1 MDRILKVF
9 LKFLCKLRFT
19 RGFIHYF
26 RRWALLLAFLGRKF
40 GVWHPCNNGKWDSVT
55 PRKCER
61 ADCSLGGTGTQ
72 FDSRKWA
79 AAASCIPVSVRRSR
93 PRHVSY
99 ATHPPPALPTPEH
112 LTAAPHPGYAGYPS
126 RSPSPRE
133 QLLPSIPPSN
143 PEYRRRQSS
152 NVAGAVAIVGPST
165 GSLTLIP
172 LTNPPPE
179 DPSSAGSST
188 AHLSLT
194 SGAPHLQSPQLS
206 TGAASTLPSSDPPGR
221 CSVKPMNPDQV
232 PRYTRKSTVQVDII
246 TPPKP
251 VLMSVV
257 RPRKRNDFKIPP
269 LTTTFRPEQG
279 QEDDG
284 APWVSATHPDGALYF
299 YDPAKVRA
307 LAPYAYPIV
316 TDTRLTQLKRLFTDT
331 DMHDPVLR
339 DEIAASYDYLQNI
352 LLAKGPPPKN
362 YDLVLNK
369 HKEDGQTQWFY
380 YYAYPETR
388 CLFWLE
394 TYDAKDMLYEV
405 YGVESPAHVKHRLEA
420 LYWSHWSLYPAF
432 FEGRCLEPEIYDEL
446 VGILSHGCMD
456 TMTSKSSTLP
466 YDDGTMKKMLEL
478 VRIVKE
484 SNSNSNSMYH
494 TAAVTRLLSFFGKSQ
509 NNYTHWRFLCFHGQ
523 KNARLGK
530 HQTVYCDLKR
540 ERSIF
545 IMLLSPVLFLAPEVH
560 LREIEKLWTDE
571 IIIDTAW
578 KSFIPKL
585 LEEWQEL
592 MLLST
597 VMLSANVGFLAIPGV
612 VVNITTPAQIASY
625 MSMEASVGSIVIG
638 LLLVR
643 HNRSR
648 QKEDP
653 AGAATYLTQYTHKRF
668 GLEPMAILYSLP
680 WALLMW
686 AMVMFFIALLLV
698 FFRSSDLSMQIFAVT
713 TSAIMAVPIWWCI
726 LWSWRSGDSGKQWF
740 SSLPS
745 LIRRMLSV
753 PHDIHVQITHL
764 IPHRARQSSPA

>member
-1 MDRILKVF
+1 M
-9 LKFLCKLRFT
+9 
-19 RGFIHYF
+19 
-26 RRWALLLAFLGRKF
+26 
-40 GVWHPCNNGKWDSVT
+40 
-55 PRKCER
+55 
-61 ADCSLGGTGTQ
+61 
-72 FDSRKWA
+72 
-79 AAASCIPVSVRRSR
+79 
-93 PRHVSY
+93 
-99 ATHPPPALPTPEH
+99 PALPTPEH
-112 LTAAPHPGYAGYPS
+112 LTATPHPGYAGYPS

-133 QLLPSIPPSN
+133 QLLSPIPPSN
-143 PEYRRRQSS
+143 PEYRSS
-152 NVAGAVAIVGPST
+152 NVAGAVAIVSPST
-165 GSLTLIP
+165 GSLTLSP
-172 LTNPPPE
+172 LTNLNPPPE
-179 DPSSAGSST
+179 DPSSTGSST

-206 TGAASTLPSSDPPGR
+206 TGTASTLPNADPPGC

-232 PRYTRKSTVQVDII
+232 PRYTRKNTVQVDII
-246 TPPKP
+246 TPTKP

-257 RPRKRNDFKIPP
+257 RPRKTNDFKIPP
-269 LTTTFRPEQG
+269 LTMAFRPEQG
-279 QEDDG
+279 PEG
-284 APWVSATHPDGALYF
+284 CAPWVSATHPDGALYF
-299 YDPAKVRA
+299 YDPAK
-307 LAPYAYPIV
+307 
-316 TDTRLTQLKRLFTDT
+316 RLFTDT

-339 DEIAASYDYLQNI
+339 DEIATSYDYLQKI

-362 YDLVLNK
+362 YDLVLDK
-369 HKEDGQTQWFY
+369 HKEGGQTQWFY

-405 YGVESPAHVKHRLEA
+405 YGVESPAHVKHQLEA

-432 FEGRCLEPEIYDEL
+432 FEDRCLEPEIYDEL

-456 TMTSKSSTLP
+456 AMTSKSSTLP
-466 YDDGTMKKMLEL
+466 YDDDTMKKMLEL
-478 VRIVKE
+478 VRSVKE

-494 TAAVTRLLSFFGKSQ
+494 TAAV
-509 NNYTHWRFLCFHGQ
+509 THWRFLCFHGQ

-540 ERSIF
+540 GRTIF

-560 LREIEKLWTDE
+560 LQEIEKLWTDE

-653 AGAATYLTQYTHKRF
+653 AGAATYLTQYTHRRF

-680 WALLMW
+680 WALLM
-686 AMVMFFIALLLV
+686 MVMFFIALLLV

-726 LWSWRSGDSGKQWF
+726 LWSWRSGDSGKRWF

-745 LIRRMLSV
+745 LIRRVLSV
-753 PHDIHVQITHL
+753 PHDIYVQITRL
-764 IPHRARQSSPA
+764 IPRRARQSSPA